1 MKTTLLMLIGC
12 LCLLACHPI
21 RLSFKETNYNSQK
34 NISPV
39 LPDALVSLDSGRI
52 VNAAQVSNDVYL
64 PPTSLSENKI
74 NYSTYNTR
82 KPGFLKQMKLARQL
96 YKSLDDSTK
105 LYTRRRSATMQTIN
119 PMARASLWSGIGAF
133 ALVLL
138 PLGSG
143 IFGLL
148 ALFCAIFAIISGIV
162 GLNQIRR
169 SPDLFRGRG
178 LAIAGISLGGS
189 FLVLITLILLVLLLL
204 FAAWN
209 Q

>member
-12 LCLLACHPI
+12 LCLLACHPVHL
-21 RLSFKETNYNSQK
+21 LSKETYSNSQQT
-34 NISPV
+34 ISPD
-39 LPDALVSLDSGRI
+39 LPDAVVSLDSSHT
-52 VNAAQVSNDVYL
+52 VNAAQVSNDFYL
-64 PPTSLSENKI
+64 PATGLVENKI
-74 NYSTYNTR
+74 IYSTSTR
-82 KPGFLKQMKLARQL
+82 KPGLLKQMKLAKQL

-105 LYTRRRSATMQTIN
+105 LYTRRRSATIQTVN

-148 ALFCAIFAIISGIV
+148 ALFCAVFAIISGIV